1 MPYTKTTW
9 ATGDIVTS
17 AKLNNLE
24 EGVRGVNG
32 EYVPTVWATGDV
44 VTADK
49 LNKLEQGVADASGGS
64 SLLHCSVT
72 FINNTRTEQT
82 IIGII
87 YATEN
92 NALSTYPSTM
102 LPVGTSVFDVY
113 YSEDSEGMWA
123 EVTVEN
129 CVITA
134 SNEIN
139 CTLDSG
145 DSSFIYLTNYENPS
159 SITLTVT
166 EEQAGGATTK

>member
-1 MPYTKTTW
+1 MSYNKTTW
-9 ATGDIVTS
+9 ATGDVVTS
-17 AKLNNLE
+17 AKLNKLE
-24 EGVRGVNG
+24 EGVRDVNG

-64 SLLHCSVT
+64 SLLHCSAT
-72 FINNTRTEQT
+72 FINNTGNEQT
-82 IIGII
+82 IKGII

-92 NALSTYPSTM
+92 NGLSNYPTTP
-102 LPVGTSVFDVY
+102 LPDGTTVFDVY
-113 YSEDSEGMWA
+113 YLEDLLDFYA

-129 CVITA
+129 CTITA

-145 DSSFIYLTNYENPS
+145 DDGDFIILTDRENPS
-159 SITLTVT
+159 SITLTV
-166 EEQAGGATTK
+166 ADG